1 MKIRVLF
8 TGKTTEAWIRQG
20 VELYAGRIRHYV
32 GFELQELP
40 DLRQTASLSEEQVKT
55 REGEA
60 ILKALRPSDHL
71 VLLDEHGA
79 RFSSLDWARNLEQKS
94 AHLPKDCV
102 FVIGGPYGFSPA
114 VLARSN
120 EKLSL
125 SPMTFSHQL
134 VRVVF
139 LEQLYRA
146 LTIIKGEP
154 YHHE

>member
-8 TGKTTEAWIRQG
+8 TGKTTESWLREGIER
-20 VELYAGRIRHYV
+20 YAGRIRHYV
-32 GFELQELP
+32 SFELVELP
-40 DLRQTASLSEEQVKT
+40 DLKQTAALSEEQIKA
-55 REGEA
+55 REGEM
-60 ILKALRPSDHL
+60 ILKAVRPTDHL

-79 RFSSLDWARNLEQKS
+79 RFSSVDWARNLEQKA

-114 VLARSN
+114 VQARSN
-120 EKLSL
+120 ELLSL
-125 SPMTFSHQL
+125 SRMTFSHQL

>member
-1 MKIRVLF
+1 MVAVRDPHAK
-8 TGKTTEAWIRQG
+8 
-20 VELYAGRIRHYV
+20 RHVV
-32 GFELQELP
+32 GGP
-40 DLRQTASLSEEQVKT
+40 DLRQTASLSEEQVKE

-60 ILKALRPSDHL
+60 ILKAIRPSDHL

-79 RFSSLDWARNLEQKS
+79 QFSSVGWARNLEQKS

-114 VLARSN
+114 VQARSN
-120 EKLSL
+120 ELLSL